1 MIKQVAVLND
11 LSGFGN
17 CSLAAALPVLSVL
30 GIQCNPIPTMS
41 LTGQGGYAVAY
52 RKDLTDMLPLYTEAW
67 SANHVAFA
75 GIYSGYLTGPRQ
87 IAHVFDFLSVFR
99 KEDTFLL
106 VDPVMGD
113 NGYTY
118 QIFSPELLDG
128 MKRLSRQADLIT
140 PNLTEAC
147 LLADVASEEIFSDME
162 PEERLNWVTRI
173 ACTLR
178 NRADRPQDV
187 VITGVVSRSQNGNC
201 VSNVVCTEDGI
212 HISSHPWFEASYSG
226 TGDLFASAMCGLR
239 MNGYSTVHAMDIAA
253 RFLHCSIAD
262 AAAIHADKNNGV
274 LFQRH
279 LKELISHAK

>member
-1 MIKQVAVLND
+1 MKQVAVFND
-11 LSGFGN
+11 ISGFGN
-17 CSLAAALPVLSVL
+17 CSLAASLPVLSVL

-52 RKDLTDMLPLYTEAW
+52 RKDLTEMLPRCTEAW
-67 SANHVAFA
+67 SANDAAFA

-87 IAHVFDFLSVFR
+87 IAHVFDFLAAFR
-99 KEDTFLL
+99 REQTFLL

-113 NGYTY
+113 NGHTY

-147 LLADVASEEIFSDME
+147 LLADVP
-162 PEERLNWVTRI
+162 PEEVLSDPDARMERAREI
-173 ACTLR
+173 ACALR

-187 VITGVVSRSQNGNC
+187 VITGVVCPSENGNI
-201 VSNVVCTEDGI
+201 VSNVACTEEGI
-212 HISSHPWFEASYSG
+212 YISSLPWFEKSYSG

-239 MNGYSTVHAMDIAA
+239 MNGYTTSQAMDITA

-262 AAAIHADKNNGV
+262 GAAIDADPNNGV
-274 LFQRH
+274 PFQRH
-279 LKELISHAK
+279 LKELIPYAK